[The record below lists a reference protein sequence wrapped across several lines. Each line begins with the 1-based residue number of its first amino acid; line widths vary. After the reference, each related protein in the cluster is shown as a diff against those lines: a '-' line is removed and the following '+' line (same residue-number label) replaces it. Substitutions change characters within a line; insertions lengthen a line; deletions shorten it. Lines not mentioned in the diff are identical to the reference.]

1 MVDHAKRKSKTPG
14 GYLAVYRSVNPIVSN
29 YVQRGKFACASYV
42 YLSLLELLG
51 ILTSPK
57 KG

>member
-1 MVDHAKRKSKTPG
+1 MEGCGRSRNGSPSHW
-14 GYLAVYRSVNPIVSN
+14 AVTLLLILLLVI
-29 YVQRGKFACASYV
+29 YVQRGKFACALYV